1 MPFFIVTTTRGVSNS
16 ESPSDPVKKEEELP
30 MKVDPSK
37 SKDHKVEETHFA
49 LRFKQFVS
57 EVSVVGLKYALD
69 CDSYWPRRVTWLS
82 LVLAGLVL
90 MAFQIHDRVTYF
102 FTYPTIVDV
111 RVTFNSSIPFPI
123 ATICSE
129 NMVKKSP
136 AVKEGKYNLSHSIC
150 AFIQDGRGR
159 TMMVRKRTKL

>member
-1 MPFFIVTTTRGVSNS
+1 MTSTRGVPNS

-30 MKVDPSK
+30 TKADPSK
-37 SKDHKVEETHFA
+37 IKDQKVKETLFA

-69 CDSYWPRRVTWLS
+69 CDSHWPRRVTWLS

-90 MAFQIHDRVTYF
+90 MAFQIHDRLTYF

-111 RVTFNSSIPFPI
+111 RVTYNSSIPFPI
-123 ATICSE
+123 ATICNE
-129 NMVKKSP
+129 NMAKKSL
-136 AVKEGKYNLSHSIC
+136 AEEQGKNNLWHALFIYVFKIC
-150 AFIQDGRGR
+150 
-159 TMMVRKRTKL
+159 